1 MTKELKSWSFAVDN
15 DRLVKLVLEG
25 KKTATTSIYNGIVD
39 EEGAE
44 SILTHTNKE
53 PACITKTIKNVIIE
67 FKNVDWNLAKLE
79 GENNN
84 LDEWREE
91 HYKLFKSLDNNFN
104 DKTKVVI
111 ELFEVTKKY

>member
-39 EEGAE
+39 E
-44 SILTHTNKE
+44 
-53 PACITKTIKNVIIE
+53 
-67 FKNVDWNLAKLE
+67 WLA
-79 GENNN
+79 
-84 LDEWREE
+84 E
-91 HYKLFKSLDNNFN
+91 HYKLFKPLDNNFN

-111 ELFEVTKKY
+111 ELFEVTKKYW